1 MTFENDLTNEQ
12 KAAIEELKRRTINDI
27 TPKMREDETLYYR
40 FLKARDFDLEDSET
54 MLRKHI
60 AWRKEFQVDTIL
72 TDFKPPEVL
81 VKCLPFTFIGHDR
94 EGSPVI
100 YADMNCDVNGILRSA
115 RKIDLFKY
123 VILVIEKLIEDMK
136 EQSVKQGKAVTTM
149 VQIFDYGKMTFAKAT
164 NKKSIELAKFVVSLF
179 QDNYPE
185 KLKVVFDINA
195 SFYFTLFFPLVKVI
209 IAPAVYNKIR
219 FYGTENWKE
228 DLLEIIDADELP
240 AFLGGNRTDPD
251 GDPMCNSFV
260 NHAETVPESYYLKKS
275 EKILCNTPGVE
286 KITVSRFS
294 KETLTFEVK
303 EANSF
308 LEWEFETKNKDIG
321 FSVHFKVNDSKIVEV
336 LPKQRMDTYY
346 GSETGVYRCEKPG
359 TSPGHLVRSSALSHS
374 FKLTPQMEKTLG
386 VHPNFPS
393 KPELGMACPQVNPQF
408 STSYHLLKDD
418 FTHFTPKTSETT
430 RLFPKCT

>member
-185 KLKVVFDINA
+185 KLKVVFDIN
-195 SFYFTLFFPLVKVI
+195 
-209 IAPAVYNKIR
+209 
-219 FYGTENWKE
+219 ENWKE

-251 GDPMCNSFV
+251 GHPMCNSFV

-359 TSPGHLVRSSALSHS
+359 TYIVS
-374 FKLTPQMEKTLG
+374 FDNSYSWIYKKEIYYKMRIIG
-386 VHPNFPS
+386 S
-393 KPELGMACPQVNPQF
+393 K
-408 STSYHLLKDD
+408 SI
-418 FTHFTPKTSETT
+418 
-430 RLFPKCT
+430 